1 MRMHIGFSFKPK
13 TLLVVL
19 VVILGL
25 VGFCVDAF
33 ADPLPEDGGAQL
45 LTDETSDTTETPAGT
60 VVINTVPAAEAAA
73 PETYTYQRGAHTG
86 LAASVESIFGDYQP
100 LMATDSAGNVSA
112 VSGLAGVDFC
122 WIGGCL
128 AFLILFYSFFR
139 LLGGVFLGRSNDVQ
153 SMLVTMLS
161 ALSDFLSE
169 GVGWYCFCMVLC
181 VLVISLFFRVFHIK
195 R

>member
-19 VVILGL
+19 AVILGL

-33 ADPLPEDGGAQL
+33 AVELPEEDGAQL
-45 LTDETSDTTETPAGT
+45 LTDGTSDATETPAGT
-60 VVINTVPAAEAAA
+60 VVINTAPAAEAVT

-100 LMATDSAGNVSA
+100 LMATDSAGNISA
-112 VSGLAGVDFC
+112 VSGLAGLDFC

-139 LLGGVFLGRSNDVQ
+139 LLGGVFLGRS
-153 SMLVTMLS
+153 
-161 ALSDFLSE
+161 
-169 GVGWYCFCMVLC
+169 
-181 VLVISLFFRVFHIK
+181 K
-195 R
+195 

>member
-19 VVILGL
+19 VVILGI

-33 ADPLPEDGGAQL
+33 AVELPEEDVAQL
-45 LTDETSDTTETPAGT
+45 LTDETDATETPAST
-60 VVINTVPAAEAAA
+60 VVINTVPAAEAAT
-73 PETYTYQRGAHTG
+73 PETYTYQRGDHTG

-139 LLGGVFLGRSNDVQ
+139 LLGGVFLGRS
-153 SMLVTMLS
+153 
-161 ALSDFLSE
+161 
-169 GVGWYCFCMVLC
+169 
-181 VLVISLFFRVFHIK
+181 K
-195 R
+195 

>member
-13 TLLVVL
+13 ALLVVL

-45 LTDETSDTTETPAGT
+45 LTDETDTTDTADTAETPAST
-60 VVINTVPAAEAAA
+60 VVINTAAEAVT
-73 PETYTYQRGAHTG
+73 PETYTYQRGDHTG

-139 LLGGVFLGRSNDVQ
+139 LLGGVFLGRS
-153 SMLVTMLS
+153 
-161 ALSDFLSE
+161 
-169 GVGWYCFCMVLC
+169 
-181 VLVISLFFRVFHIK
+181 K
-195 R
+195 

>member
-1 MRMHIGFSFKPK
+1 MRMPIGFSFKPK

-33 ADPLPEDGGAQL
+33 ADPLSEDGGAQL
-45 LTDETSDTTETPAGT
+45 LTDGTSDTTETPAGT
-60 VVINTVPAAEAAA
+60 VVINTAPAAEAVT

-139 LLGGVFLGRSNDVQ
+139 LLGGVFLGRS
-153 SMLVTMLS
+153 
-161 ALSDFLSE
+161 
-169 GVGWYCFCMVLC
+169 
-181 VLVISLFFRVFHIK
+181 K
-195 R
+195 